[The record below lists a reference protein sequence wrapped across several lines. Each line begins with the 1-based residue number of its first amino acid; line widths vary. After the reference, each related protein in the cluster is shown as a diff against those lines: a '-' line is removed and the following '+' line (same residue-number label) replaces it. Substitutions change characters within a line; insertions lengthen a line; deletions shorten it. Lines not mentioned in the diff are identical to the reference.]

1 MEPTQKKSRTKT
13 IILAV
18 AIVLAIVIAVTVSI
32 LVIGNSPSRRLSE
45 QLDLG
50 NRYLSEL
57 DYEQAVAA
65 YEAALEI
72 DPKSSDA
79 HLGLIRAYIALG
91 DEEGLQNA
99 LRRAED
105 ALDKDAYAAL
115 QTAAE
120 GLRGPSA
127 GAQEPPPGDENPGA
141 IISWT
146 DQSGE
151 KSAFLD
157 RIRQEEGV
165 ASENEFQTMHGT
177 EWLPFPG
184 DVYGYVSS
192 AFVDLDGDGT
202 QEAVILRTA
211 SDGIF
216 VDVYKEK
223 DGGYE
228 KAFSSKISEFD
239 PSSAQI
245 IYLFRNPSGVGYFI
259 FADRLSTG
267 THTRVTSVSADLF
280 ALTADAVTP
289 SLHCEWVSI
298 VNTADEFSHIAET
311 LKGAGVPYA
320 VYAADHDNRSAGDDF
335 TILCNIQLRSEDAP
349 SFDDLKLFLK
359 ITADASVTP
368 PTDIAATVQTPPGI
382 PELSEEMM
390 HSLERTAYALY
401 EAMGNSDNGYLSQEQ
416 IRDRLENGTDPHGFW
431 GDTNMEEF
439 LFWIYWTEE
448 SVFLEAPPKKYEDTS
463 ADSWTQFIE
472 RPATDTSKT
481 LQNLFRVTYDYA
493 KLPSTREPFDCGVMF
508 SGGSILHY
516 TVGIGW
522 ELHPWLDSV
531 QTNDTT
537 ADIYYSVKV
546 GGYDLEGNVVL
557 HLKGANNDF
566 GFEIDGVTITRLTN

>member
-1 MEPTQKKSRTKT
+1 MKPTRKKSRTKT

-91 DEEGLQNA
+91 DEEGLQDA

-120 GLRGPSA
+120 GLRGTSA
-127 GAQEPPPGDENPGA
+127 EAQEPVV
-141 IISWT
+141 SWT
-146 DQSGE
+146 DQSE

-157 RIRQEEGV
+157 RIRQEEGT
-165 ASENEFQTMHGT
+165 ASENEFQTMQGT

-216 VDVYKEK
+216 VDIYRGKE
-223 DGGYE
+223 GGYE
-228 KAFSSKISEFD
+228 KSFSSKISEFD
-239 PSSAQI
+239 PSSAQM
-245 IYLFRNPSGVGYFI
+245 IYLFRNPSVGAYFI
-259 FADRLSTG
+259 FADSLSTG
-267 THTRVTSVSADLF
+267 TYTRVTDVSADLYT
-280 ALTADAVTP
+280 LTADALTP
-289 SLHCEWVSI
+289 SLHCEWSSM
-298 VNTADEFSHIAET
+298 VNTQDEFSRIAET

-320 VYAADHDNRSAGDDF
+320 VYAADYDNRSAGDDF

-349 SFDDLKLFLK
+349 SFEDLKLFLK
-359 ITADASVTP
+359 ITA
-368 PTDIAATVQTPPGI
+368 
-382 PELSEEMM
+382 
-390 HSLERTAYALY
+390 
-401 EAMGNSDNGYLSQEQ
+401 N
-416 IRDRLENGTDPHGFW
+416 
-431 GDTNMEEF
+431 
-439 LFWIYWTEE
+439 
-448 SVFLEAPPKKYEDTS
+448 
-463 ADSWTQFIE
+463 
-472 RPATDTSKT
+472 
-481 LQNLFRVTYDYA
+481 
-493 KLPSTREPFDCGVMF
+493 
-508 SGGSILHY
+508 
-516 TVGIGW
+516 
-522 ELHPWLDSV
+522 
-531 QTNDTT
+531 
-537 ADIYYSVKV
+537 
-546 GGYDLEGNVVL
+546 
-557 HLKGANNDF
+557 
-566 GFEIDGVTITRLTN
+566 